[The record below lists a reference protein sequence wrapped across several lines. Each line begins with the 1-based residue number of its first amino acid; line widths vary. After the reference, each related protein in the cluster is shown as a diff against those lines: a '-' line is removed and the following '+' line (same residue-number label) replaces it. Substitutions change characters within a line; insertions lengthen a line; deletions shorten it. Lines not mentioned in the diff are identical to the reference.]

1 MDIES
6 RFAEIAKDAADYGG
20 RIMFGPKLEAL
31 LRFWYMIG
39 IADASGVVRTGP
51 NELQVLDRSKQP

>member
-1 MDIES
+1 MDIEI

-31 LRFWYMIG
+31 LRYWYTTG
-39 IADASGVVRTGP
+39 IADAGGFIWDGK
-51 NELQVLDRSKQP
+51 ELRRITLAEKP